1 MEASE
6 GKRRRRRRKPSFF
19 STVSTGERDGLSTLL
34 SLTLISLST
43 SFLSLSFLQ
52 TTNNKKN
59 SSIKAELAQP
69 HPADAAATY
78 GSSLLAGGN
87 YRSGGQLEAPPA
99 PSPRRQLSSTAAA
112 PFSTDAN
119 AAGGACHESNNCRAR
134 NNYARPAGQQNVGN
148 YLTGRPSS
156 RVLAPPGGATSIVF
170 GDDGGA
176 SCAAAAG
183 VSRAAAAAAAPAP
196 YAVEEE
202 EEEAMAA
209 AAQGDGDVAAAAAA
223 QEEEEAASLDGDAPL
238 VTAAP
243 AVPGAPS
250 ARVNFG
256 VSAIGQGEGGR
267 ASSKGSSVGHASSNN
282 NYVRSEGQNVGNF
295 LTSRPTS
302 RVLAPPGGK
311 SSITFG

>member
-1 MEASE
+1 MHE
-6 GKRRRRRRKPSFF
+6 GREREKKPSFF
-19 STVSTGERDGLSTLL
+19 FLSDARGERRSRLYSTLSHL
-34 SLTLISLST
+34 SVNL
-43 SFLSLSFLQ
+43 FLSLSLPLPLSS
-52 TTNNKKN
+52 NNRIKPKKKKKK
-59 SSIKAELAQP
+59 STIKAELAQP

-87 YRSGGQLEAPPA
+87 YKSGGQLQPPPA

-119 AAGGACHESNNCRAR
+119 VNASSAHAN

-170 GDDGGA
+170 GDDGG
-176 SCAAAAG
+176 SAAAG
-183 VSRAAAAAAAPAP
+183 VSRAAATPAP

-202 EEEAMAA
+202 DDAEAMVA
-209 AAQGDGDVAAAAAA
+209 AAQGEEEEAAAAAAA
-223 QEEEEAASLDGDAPL
+223 QEEEFADDDAPL
-238 VTAAP
+238 AGAAP

-256 VSAIGQGEGGR
+256 VSAIGQGD
-267 ASSKGSSVGHASSNN
+267 KGSSAASHNTSNN

-295 LTSRPTS
+295 LSGRPTS

>member
-1 MEASE
+1 MLWKPASE
-6 GKRRRRRRKPSFF
+6 NREEKNRRFF
-19 STVSTGERDGLSTLL
+19 STRGERRSRLS
-34 SLTLISLST
+34 S
-43 SFLSLSFLQ
+43 LSLSHLFFSL
-52 TTNNKKN
+52 KKIKN

-87 YRSGGQLEAPPA
+87 YGAAGRLEAPPA

-119 AAGGACHESNNCRAR
+119 ETAGGARSHN

-170 GDDGGA
+170 GDDGGWA
-176 SCAAAAG
+176 SAG
-183 VSRAAAAAAAPAP
+183 VSRAAAAAAAAAPTP

-202 EEEAMAA
+202 EAMEAASGA
-209 AAQGDGDVAAAAAA
+209 P
-223 QEEEEAASLDGDAPL
+223 QEEEEEPASLDDGGDDAPR
-238 VTAAP
+238 AAP

-256 VSAIGQGEGGR
+256 VSAIGQGEI
-267 ASSKGSSVGHASSNN
+267 ASSKGSSSHASNN
-282 NYVRSEGQNVGNF
+282 NYVRSEGRNVGNF
-295 LTSRPTS
+295 LTGKPSS